1 MSTASATKLQPSAF
15 GFSVT
20 QLQPALGAEIGDI
33 DLSRPLDDATRD
45 ALQAL
50 LFQYKVLFF
59 RDQDLT
65 QAQQI
70 ALGRRFGDLEIH
82 PLRSLDDQP
91 EILRIDSSEARARGS
106 VYERLNAHWHSDT
119 SFRDA
124 PAAASILRGVEVP
137 DIGGDTVWADAVA
150 AYEGLLDD
158 VKQRIATLTAEHS
171 AVHGFGR
178 YEYNRDKLEEVARKH
193 PPIAHPVVRTHPVTG
208 AKILFVNSV
217 FTSHIVGLPKAESD
231 ELLNYLWNEFKRPE
245 YQVRLKWKRNTI
257 AFWDNRATQHYGV
270 YNHGDVRRVVERV
283 TIIGEK
289 PF

>member
-1 MSTASATKLQPSAF
+1 MSNVSAAKYKSSDFSFSVNPLQP
-15 GFSVT
+15 T
-20 QLQPALGAEIGDI
+20 IGAEIGDI
-33 DLSRPLDDATRD
+33 DLSYPLDDATRD

-50 LFQYKVLFF
+50 LYQHKVLFF
-59 RDQDLT
+59 RDQDIT
-65 QAQQI
+65 QQQQI
-70 ALGRRFGDLEIH
+70 ALGRHFGDLEIH
-82 PLRSLDDQP
+82 PLRALDDHP
-91 EILRIDSSEARARGS
+91 EILRIDSSEARVRAS

-137 DIGGDTVWADAVA
+137 DIGGDTVWADAIS
-150 AYEGLLDD
+150 AYEGLPEE
-158 VKQRIATLTAEHS
+158 VKQRIATLKAFHS

-178 YEYNRDKLEEVARKH
+178 YEYNAERLDEVARKH
-193 PPIAHPVVRTHPVTG
+193 PPVSHPVVRTHPVTG

-231 ELLNYLWNEFKRPE
+231 ELLNYLWDQFKRPE

-283 TIIGEK
+283 TIIGEQ